1 MVNVKDVFITK
12 EVADKLDINSSYLIR
27 LAKRL
32 KEEGLISDDDM
43 RAAGIR
49 NYIFNKRAVEILE
62 SKITKNK

>member
-1 MVNVKDVFITK
+1 MSSVKDVFITK
-12 EVADKLDINSSYLIR
+12 EAADMLDINSAYLIR

-43 RAAGIR
+43 RTAGIR
-49 NYIFNKRAVEILE
+49 NYIFNKKAIEVLE